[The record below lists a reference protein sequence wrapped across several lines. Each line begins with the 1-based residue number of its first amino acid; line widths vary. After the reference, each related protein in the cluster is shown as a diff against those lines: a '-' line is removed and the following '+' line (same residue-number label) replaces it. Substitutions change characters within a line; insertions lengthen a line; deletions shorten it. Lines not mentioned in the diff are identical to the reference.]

1 MTHLKRW
8 FMEAR
13 TNIVLVCACVVLGFA
28 MFAGGFPHAVAA
40 PETPSRYP
48 APPLTTPVT
57 DDAGILDA
65 DTVVRLNQVLSRLWE
80 SGGSQIAVLTVPSL
94 HGFPIEQAS
103 IEIVEQW
110 KLGTAKKD
118 NGILFLIAP
127 NDRRM
132 RIEVGQGLEGDLPDA
147 IAKRI
152 IAETVTPFFSEGR
165 YNEGV
170 IAGVAAI
177 MERTDPKLLPQL
189 EENVGTVPSRAPPT
203 SRRSWVHTL
212 MWLIVVWFLLFT
224 RLGRALLFG
233 MILSGGRGG
242 GGYYG
247 GGSGSGRGY
256 GGGGGGFS
264 GGGASGSW

>member
-1 MTHLKRW
+1 MIHPRRW
-8 FMEAR
+8 WTLLCSVIF
-13 TNIVLVCACVVLGFA
+13 TGCLFYPSLL
-28 MFAGGFPHAVAA
+28 PAA
-40 PETPSRYP
+40 PETPTRFP
-48 APPLTTPVT
+48 APPLTAPVM
-57 DDAGILDA
+57 DEAGILDPA
-65 DTVVRLNQVLSRLWE
+65 IVNRLNQVLSRLWQ

-110 KLGTAKKD
+110 KLGTTKKD

-127 NDRRM
+127 QDRRM

-165 YNEGV
+165 YNDGV
-170 IAGVAAI
+170 VAGVSAI
-177 MERTDPKLLPQL
+177 IERTDPQLLSEL
-189 EENVGTVPSRAPPT
+189 EGKVGRPTVEDQTQSGGH
-203 SRRSWVHTL
+203 WVHTL
-212 MWLIVVWFLLFT
+212 IWFLLVWFFLFT
-224 RLGRALLFG
+224 RFGRALLFG
-233 MILSGGRGG
+233 MILFGGRGGG

-247 GGSGSGRGY
+247 GGGGSRGGY
-256 GGGGGGFS
+256 SGGGGGFS

>member
-1 MTHLKRW
+1 MIHLKRW
-8 FMEAR
+8 LLLASS
-13 TNIVLVCACVVLGFA
+13 VLALLTSFSFSMPLDA
-28 MFAGGFPHAVAA
+28 LAA
-40 PETPSRYP
+40 PETPTRFP
-48 APPLTTPVT
+48 APPLRAPVT
-57 DDAGILDA
+57 DEAGILDPT
-65 DTVVRLNQVLSRLWE
+65 TVARLNQALSRLWE
-80 SGGSQIAVLTVPSL
+80 SGGSQIAVLTVPTL

-103 IEIVEQW
+103 IEIVDQW

-118 NGILFLIAP
+118 NGVLFLIAP

-170 IAGVAAI
+170 IAGVAGI
-177 MERTDPKLLPQL
+177 MERTDPNLLPQL
-189 EENVGTVPSRAPPT
+189 EENVGGVPSRAPPK
-203 SRRSWVHTL
+203 SRGSWVSTL
-212 MWLIVVWFLLFT
+212 IWLIVVWFFLFT
-224 RLGRALLFG
+224 RVGRALLFG
-233 MILSGGRGG
+233 MILFGGRGG

-247 GGSGSGRGY
+247 GGGSGGGRGY